1 MTEATKVKLRKCL
14 FGAFL
19 LSPLLLGLVLA
30 VPEVQAAE
38 KVLVPKLEVPIPG
51 FDLNNYAVT
60 RSGSKF
66 MLPWI
71 GAYFAGLYRYAISVS
86 LVAAAVMIVYGGFKY
101 ILGSS
106 MGAIQSGK
114 ETINNA
120 LVGLVLVLCIYVI
133 LSAINPAT
141 LQPKAMEVEA
151 ARKDPQALAFLESIA
166 TRNATAP
173 TAATSD
179 RDAPSPPPMAPS
191 IAPSLPPAQSAPA
204 SQPPSQPSGSQP
216 APQGAGG
223 GQQPGGGGDGGGAP
237 VSGDCPI
244 QPDLVPDPRKVMLN
258 NASLMPFYQAVM
270 SKINGRTFPQ
280 RVKQVADIVISCK
293 ANLGSC
299 GQTMQ
304 RIWAMAG
311 VMDNTFLQDKKNETG
326 YGTAIFKMKLEKVPK
341 GPPQVQKD
349 LTGLSCAIPESNKCR
364 KSDCLQKKD
373 AVARAR
379 QLAEEKGGPNYPDD
393 VVNQLQPGDWIY
405 FYTGNADCAGNHSI
419 IFMGWADSKG
429 TARMITGQV
438 QRDQKGPLEAVHYQN
453 YCLKKSCGAYYP
465 IVQLNRPSP
474 EILNFGD
481 IKPEPEQVIP

>member
-1 MTEATKVKLRKCL
+1 MRRCL

-19 LSPLLLGLVLA
+19 LFSIFA
-30 VPEVQAAE
+30 VAILIIPEVRAAE
-38 KVLVPKLEVPIPG
+38 TVRVPKLEVPIPG
-51 FDLNNYAVT
+51 FDLNNYQVT
-60 RSGSKF
+60 RNGSKF
-66 MLPWI
+66 VIPWI

-86 LVAAAVMIVYGGFKY
+86 LVAAALMIVYGGFKY

-106 MGAIQSGK
+106 LGAIQSGK

-120 LVGLVLVLCIYVI
+120 LVGLLLVMCIYVI
-133 LSAINPAT
+133 LGAINPAT
-141 LQPKAMEVEA
+141 LQPKGLEVEA
-151 ARKDPQALAFLESIA
+151 ARKDPAALAFLESIA
-166 TRNATAP
+166 TRNVTAP
-173 TAATSD
+173 TAPTSD
-179 RDAPSPPPMAPS
+179 RDAPSPPAVPPS
-191 IAPSLPPAQSAPA
+191 VVPSLPPAQPPQPTQS
-204 SQPPSQPSGSQP
+204 SQPPGSQP
-216 APQGAGG
+216 APQ
-223 GQQPGGGGDGGGAP
+223 PGGGGGQGVP
-237 VSGDCPI
+237 PSGDCPLS
-244 QPDLVPDPRKVMLN
+244 PDLVPDPRKVMLSN
-258 NASLMPFYQAVM
+258 ESLMPFYRAVM
-270 SKINGRTFPQ
+270 SKVSGRTFPE
-280 RVKQVADIVISCK
+280 RIKQVADIVISCK

-326 YGTAIFKMKLEKVPK
+326 YGTAIFKMKLEKTPIR
-341 GPPQVQKD
+341 PPAVQKD

-373 AVARAR
+373 AVSKARS
-379 QLAEEKGGPNYPDD
+379 LAEAAGGPSYPDN

-419 IFMGWADSKG
+419 IFMGWADGNG

-453 YCLKKSCGAYYP
+453 YCLKKTCGAYYP

-474 EILNFGD
+474 DILNFGET
-481 IKPEPEQVIP
+481 KPNPEQVTP